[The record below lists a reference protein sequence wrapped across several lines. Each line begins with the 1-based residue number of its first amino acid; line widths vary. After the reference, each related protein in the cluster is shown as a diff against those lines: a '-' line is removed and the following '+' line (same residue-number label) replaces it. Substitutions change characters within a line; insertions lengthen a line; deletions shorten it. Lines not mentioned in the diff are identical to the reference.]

1 MRQANASLLPGMIY
15 RQSDKA
21 YRGGRYA
28 HPIRAN
34 TTTLTSRAIPPQ
46 EPSQAPGEERGVT
59 QLNTRMV
66 ALPEVLTYRS
76 SGVAHR

>member
-1 MRQANASLLPGMIY
+1 MQIPSRKHHYTDES
-15 RQSDKA
+15 SD
-21 YRGGRYA
+21 
-28 HPIRAN
+28 
-34 TTTLTSRAIPPQ
+34 PPQ